1 VGIVLKGRG
10 FKPRR
15 CRGTR
20 IWASAPEGDAPPFA
34 KKCREKRT
42 IRDPETSGDFIT
54 LARVVKTQGRR
65 GEVASEILSD
75 VPGRFAVGMKLL
87 ALPKESSRWRDLK
100 VEDLWP
106 HKGLLVLK
114 FAGVDSIS
122 DAEALVGCELQV
134 PSIQRSELE
143 PGWNYV
149 SDLVG
154 CTVFDHNREIGRIED
169 IKFGAGEAPLLIVWD
184 GARRVE
190 IPFAEAYLES
200 ADVKAKQL
208 RMKLPEGLLEVNAP
222 ITEEEKQEQAKPERK
237 KKR

>member
-1 VGIVLKGRG
+1 MFGFVSGRFWIRIRACLQACRNVDRG
-10 FKPRR
+10 SAFRR
-15 CRGTR
+15 CG
-20 IWASAPEGDAPPFA
+20 AGN
-34 KKCREKRT
+34 RT

-75 VPGRFAVGMKLL
+75 VPDRFLVGMKLL
-87 ALPKESSRWRDLK
+87 ALPKEASLQRDLE

-134 PSIQRSELE
+134 PRSQRSELE

-154 CTVFDHNREIGRIED
+154 CTVIDHNREIGQIED
-169 IKFGAGEAPLLIVWD
+169 VEFGAGEAPLLIVRN
-184 GARRVE
+184 GAKRVE
-190 IPFAEAYLES
+190 VPFAEAYLDS
-200 ADVKAKQL
+200 ADVKAKQV

-222 ITEEEKQEQAKPERK
+222 LTEEEKQEQAQGARK
-237 KKR
+237 KR